1 MEGFYDITVT
11 QELMWCPAFPPGRTW
26 PYQINLNRN
35 QKLVLF
41 YLSIQRD
48 TCMGAI
54 PMSCDISIKF
64 RSLSALESDGAFP
77 RGQSTVSSTW
87 GFAVSGARAANSDIC
102 LFEVTHHPV
111 RAGIDCPY
119 EKRKIQANNFLKM
132 YPSIS
137 NTSLVFAVSLVV
149 IMLTHC

>member
-1 MEGFYDITVT
+1 MAPSPEDRALFHPLEGLQSQVLEPQT
-11 QELMWCPAFPPGRTW
+11 Q
-26 PYQINLNRN
+26 I
-35 QKLVLF
+35 
-41 YLSIQRD
+41 
-48 TCMGAI
+48 
-54 PMSCDISIKF
+54 
-64 RSLSALESDGAFP
+64 
-77 RGQSTVSSTW
+77 
-87 GFAVSGARAANSDIC
+87 IC